1 MYVIHIYYITKYIYT
16 HIYIYKIYNTELS
29 SVHSHKVFGE
39 IVYIFLARSLVS
51 KAIYKVI

>member
-39 IVYIFLARSLVS
+39 TVYIFLARSLVS